1 MNHELTSL
9 LALLASSKRGDRGEV
24 EWGGGGEDTDF
35 AAAALASN
43 SRNKLR
49 DFFEMPVSI
58 WERKISILKT
68 CQLEH
73 KFTGLNQNKL
83 NKMSEKA
90 QWSWNERTS
99 EFQSFFLKKKI
110 LLTRIEITK
119 QWPSFEYLFS
129 LPCFGLFIVFS
140 MNQYSIFLIIKIVS
154 KNNW

>member
-1 MNHELTSL
+1 MNYELTSL

-58 WERKISILKT
+58 WERKNSIIKT

-99 EFQSFFLKKKI
+99 EFQSFLNKKNTSNAYWNYKTMTI
-110 LLTRIEITK
+110 FWIFIFT
-119 QWPSFEYLFS
+119 SLFWAVH
-129 LPCFGLFIVFS
+129 CFF
-140 MNQYSIFLIIKIVS
+140 NESIFNFF
-154 KNNW
+154 NN